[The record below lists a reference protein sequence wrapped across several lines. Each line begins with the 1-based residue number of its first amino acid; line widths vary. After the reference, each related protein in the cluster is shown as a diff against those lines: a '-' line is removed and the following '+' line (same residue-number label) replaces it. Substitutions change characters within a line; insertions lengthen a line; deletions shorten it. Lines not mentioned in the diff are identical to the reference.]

1 VYLYYANKHIILS
14 FFVTDIL
21 QAMVILHGRLQYMKI
36 DNVGITKLEIT
47 GYNIQTLSGKLM

>member
-1 VYLYYANKHIILS
+1 MQKQHIILS

>member
-1 VYLYYANKHIILS
+1 MYLYYANNHIILS